1 VNTLT
6 KDQLHQYQRYSVQHI
21 IENTHC
27 ALFLDMGLG
36 KTVSTLTAIEHL
48 MYRELEV
55 GRVLVV
61 APKRVAES
69 VWHREAQKWAH
80 LTHLTFSII
89 TGTATQRRTAYRT
102 KADVH
107 LISRDNIA
115 WLVQEMHGKMPY
127 DMLVLD
133 ELSSFKSHKAVR
145 FKTLRK
151 VQPSF
156 DRIVGLTGTPS
167 PNGLIDL
174 WAQLYLLDRGQRLGR
189 TLTEYR
195 NNYFK
200 PGQRNGAIVY
210 NYKPLKNTES
220 EIHDKIKDIC
230 VSMKSEDYL
239 DLPGTKRNIIDLE
252 FTDAQKAKYEEFE
265 KSQVLRL
272 FEDSDEITAVNAAA
286 LSNKLLQYANGAVYD
301 ENRDVHAVH
310 DIKLDAAEEIVESA
324 NGKPVLI
331 AWAYQ
336 HDRDRLKTKL
346 KKYKPRELK
355 TDQDIEDWNAGKIQV
370 LLMHPASGGHGLN
383 LQAGGN
389 TMVWYGHTWSLELYQ
404 QLNKRLDRQ
413 GQTRQVIMHLLVM
426 RGTVDEDV
434 LRSLENKTQT
444 QDGLMDAVKARINKY
459 LP

>member
-1 VNTLT
+1 MLT

>member
-1 VNTLT
+1 MMR

-21 IENTHC
+21 LDNTHC

-48 MYRELEV
+48 MYTELEV
-55 GRVLVV
+55 SRVLVV

-69 VWHREAQKWAH
+69 VWHKEARKWAH

-89 TGTATQRRTAYRT
+89 TGTPTQRRTAYRT

-107 LISRDNIA
+107 LVSRDNIA
-115 WLVQEMHGKMPY
+115 WLIQEFHGKMPY
-127 DMLVLD
+127 DMLVID

-151 VQPSF
+151 AQPSF
-156 DRIVGLTGTPS
+156 DRVVGLTGTPS

-210 NYKPLKNTES
+210 NYKPLKGTND
-220 EIHDKIKDIC
+220 EIHAKIKDIC

-239 DLPGTKRNIIDLE
+239 ELPGTQRNLIELE

-265 KSQVLRL
+265 RSQVLRL
-272 FEDSDEITAVNAAA
+272 FEDKDEITAVNAAA

-301 ENRDVHAVH
+301 EDRNVHAVH
-310 DIKLDAAEEIVESA
+310 EVKLDAAEEIVESA

-336 HDRDRLKTKL
+336 HDRDRLKKKL
-346 KKYKPRELK
+346 SKYKPRELK
-355 TDQDIEDWNAGKIQV
+355 TDQDIDDWNAGKIPV

-413 GQTRQVIMHLLVM
+413 GQTNKVIMHLLVM
-426 RGTVDEDV
+426 KGTVDEDV
-434 LRSLENKTQT
+434 LRALENKTAT
-444 QDGLMDAVKARINKY
+444 QDGLMNAVKARISKY